1 MNIITGH
8 GSMDLDCI
16 GSMVL
21 ARYLYPGYRL
31 VRSHLAHPVA
41 RNLMNMYEQ
50 SLDFLDAG
58 DIKGQDVGHV
68 VVVDAR
74 SADRISE
81 VARAVDLS
89 AIRVDVWDHHPSDG
103 NDIPGAIVRE
113 GHYGANTTQLGLELM
128 RSGIRVS
135 SEDATMALAGI
146 YADTGNFTHKTVR
159 EEDFT
164 VASFL
169 LSCGAD
175 LRLVKDFLAPLRERH
190 QLIMFHEVLGAL
202 TSTKVRGHLVHSCF
216 ITLDD
221 DSSGLGAVVEQAFEV
236 ERCELILGFFH
247 FARKAKTLVIGRNT
261 NRDIHLGELMSV
273 FGGGG
278 HAQAASATIKGQDGQ
293 AIMDKVMSYLQEAL
307 APAPTAADIMSTH
320 LCSIGPE
327 SAVIEASMAMEAAW
341 HTGLPVVNPKM
352 AVLGMI
358 TMRDVMRAR
367 KAGQMHVPVSTFMS
381 KTLISANPEA
391 NIRELDDLM
400 FEQDIGHL
408 PIVQEGRIIG
418 MVTRGDILDYKR
430 DQNRRKREI
439 ITQLEPESP
448 PSMYRVH
455 NDPAMVM
462 LPLE

>member
-1 MNIITGH
+1 MDIIVGH

-50 SLDFLDAG
+50 SLGFLDAG
-58 DIKGQDVGHV
+58 DLKGQDIGHV

-74 SADRISE
+74 TPDRISE
-81 VARAVDLS
+81 IARAVDLS
-89 AIRVDVWDHHPSDG
+89 KVRVDIWDHHPSDG
-103 NDIPGAIVRE
+103 KDIPGASVRE
-113 GHYGANTTQLGLELM
+113 GRYGANTTQLGLELM

-135 SEDATMALAGI
+135 HEDATMALTGI
-146 YADTGNFTHKTVR
+146 YADTGNFTHRAVT
-159 EEDFT
+159 EEDFA

-190 QLIMFHEVLGAL
+190 QLALFHEVLKAL
-202 TSTKVRGHLVHSCF
+202 ESRKVRGHLVHSCRLS
-216 ITLDD
+216 LDD
-221 DSSGLGAVVEQAFEV
+221 DSSGLGAVVEQVFEV

-247 FARKAKTLVIGRNT
+247 FGRKGKTLVIGRNA
-261 NRDIHLGELMSV
+261 NPDIHLGELMAA

-278 HAQAASATIKGQDGQ
+278 HAQAASATVKGQDGHS
-293 AIMDKVMSYLQEAL
+293 IMDKVMDYLEDAL
-307 APAPTAADIMSTH
+307 APAPSAGDIMSRQ
-320 LCSIGPE
+320 LCSVGPDE
-327 SAVIEASMAMEAAW
+327 RVLDASMAMESAW
-341 HTGLPVVNPKM
+341 HTGLPVVNPEG

-381 KTLISANPEA
+381 RTLVSASPA
-391 NIRELDDLM
+391 ASVRELDDLM
-400 FEQDIGHL
+400 FERDIGHL
-408 PIVQEGRIIG
+408 PIVDGGRIVG

-430 DQNRRKREI
+430 DQKRRKNAIMAELKPEPPPAQSRLRYDEAL
-439 ITQLEPESP
+439 IT
-448 PSMYRVH
+448 
-455 NDPAMVM
+455 